1 MYERILVPLDGS
13 ELAEGALPY
22 AEGIATRLGSE
33 VILLTVSAPGDCL
46 ERPLGAYL
54 EKKAGELLSSGVAAS
69 PLVVEGDAASEILNL
84 AEQNHVGLIIISTH
98 GRSGISRWALGNI
111 ANKVLR
117 ASHIPTLLIKSSGS
131 ETVSAGKALGSI
143 LVPLD
148 GSQFAEAIIP
158 YVEGLAQVMDSEVTL
173 LRVIEPVRLPH
184 LAGYGQWVDWEKY
197 EKDLLAEAE
206 KEANRYLDSQERALR
221 DKGVKVSAISLLGK
235 PAETILQYADDNSC
249 SLIALSTHGFSGMTK
264 WAYGSVASRIIEGS
278 SEPVLLVRPSLPSFD
293 A

>member
-22 AEGIATRLGSE
+22 AEGIATKLQSQ

-46 ERPLGAYL
+46 ERPLRAYL

-69 PLVVEGDAASEILNL
+69 PLIVEGDAAHEILDF

-111 ANKVLR
+111 ANKVLQ
-117 ASHIPTLLIKSSGS
+117 ASHIPTLLIKSS
-131 ETVSAGKALGSI
+131 ELDTVSAGNELRNI

-158 YVEGLAQVMDSEVTL
+158 YVAGLAQGMDGEVAL
-173 LRVIEPVRLPH
+173 LRVVEPIKLPH
-184 LAGYGQWVDWEKY
+184 LAGYGQRVDWEKY

-206 KEANRYLDSQERALR
+206 KESKRYLGKQEDALR
-221 DKGVKVSAISLLGK
+221 HQGVKVSSKSLVGK
-235 PAETILQYADDNSC
+235 PSQAILQYAEDKFVNV
-249 SLIALSTHGFSGMTK
+249 IALSTHGFSGITK
-264 WAYGSVASRIIEGS
+264 WAYGSVASKIIES
-278 SEPVLLVRPSLPSFD
+278 SSKPVLLVRPSLPSFD